1 MLYENHS
8 LVMTARY
15 SILQVGIMSSTIAH
29 AVTASFIA
37 MTCAHVTPHETGY
50 IAAALVSATVLDL
63 DHLPFIIKDWKFY
76 RQNGFRGNLHQARSI
91 FHEMFGLLAAGILAA
106 LLFRVD
112 QKLASV
118 VFIALCV
125 HLAQDWLLGRFQPF
139 KPVDNTLVHLFKLTF
154 RQKMVIEVLTVILF
168 GGLWIAYLSA
178 GL

>member
-1 MLYENHS
+1 
-8 LVMTARY
+8 
-15 SILQVGIMSSTIAH
+15 MSSTPAH
-29 AVTASFIA
+29 AAVAAFIA
-37 MTCAHVTPHETGY
+37 LTCAHVTPHETGY
-50 IAAALVSATVLDL
+50 IAAALVSATILDL

-91 FHEMFGLLAAGILAA
+91 FHEMFGLVAAGILAA
-106 LLFRVD
+106 LLFLVN

-139 KPVDNTLVHLFKLTF
+139 KPVDNTLVYFFKLTF
-154 RQKMVIEVLTVILF
+154 RQKVIIDLLTLALF
-168 GGLWIAYLSA
+168 GGLWIAYLSG